1 MSIPAEWLVQ
11 LKKAQQPQ
19 PRRKL
24 PAADL
29 ESQSDLFDKVI
40 AKGNQIKVNDSYSD
54 SQEDSV
60 ESSTGTY

>member
-11 LKKAQQPQ
+11 QKKPQQP
-19 PRRKL
+19 RHKL

-60 ESSTGTY
+60 ESSTGTN